1 MKQLQITAIVLSMVF
16 IGFRMIDP
24 PKHNP
29 TDTDVIAC
37 TELNGEGCVCHSIYE
52 DTTVLTWVEGPAVL
66 QPGETALYKVHVAGG
81 PALGGGFNVASRF
94 GQLAAADSTVRYLDH
109 ELTQQF
115 PMPYPPGAPSV
126 YWDFYYTAPT
136 NKLQD
141 TIYSVG
147 LSTNHDLDPGP
158 EDLWSFGPKFVVDIR
173 RGITGVEDGTIPAE
187 FKLMGSYPN
196 PFNPSTSI
204 RFALPKASD
213 VEVVIYDISGREV
226 AAIKPGTLEAGIHN
240 IRYDASSL
248 PGGVYFYRIS
258 AGSSSLTGKMI
269 LSK

>member
-1 MKQLQITAIVLSMVF
+1 MKKLQIAAIVLSLVF
-16 IGFRMIDP
+16 IGFRIIDP
-24 PKHNP
+24 PKHTPFN
-29 TDTDVIAC
+29 TEVIAC

-52 DTTVLTWVEGPAVL
+52 DTTVLTWVEGPAIL
-66 QPGETALYKVHVAGG
+66 RPGETALYKVHVAGG
-81 PALGGGFNVASRF
+81 PALGGGFNVATRF

-115 PMPYPPGAPSV
+115 PMAYPPGAPSI
-126 YWDFYYTAPT
+126 YWDFYYTAPL

-173 RGITGVEDGTIPAE
+173 KGTTDISDEGTPPE
-187 FKLMGSYPN
+187 FKLTGNYPN
-196 PFNPSTSI
+196 PFNPSTII
-204 RFALPKASD
+204 RFALPKPAD
-213 VEVVIYDISGREV
+213 VSIRVYDITGKQVGEV
-226 AAIKPGTLEAGIHN
+226 KPGTLDAGVQN

-248 PGGVYFYRIS
+248 PGGVYFYRVI
-258 AGSSSLTGKMI
+258 AGGSSLTGKMI